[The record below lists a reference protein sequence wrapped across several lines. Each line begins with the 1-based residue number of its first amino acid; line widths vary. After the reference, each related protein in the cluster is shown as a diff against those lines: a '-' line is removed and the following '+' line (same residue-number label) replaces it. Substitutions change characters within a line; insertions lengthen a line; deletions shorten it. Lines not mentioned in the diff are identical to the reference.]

1 MVFSSTLFLVYFL
14 PVFLLLYYLTPKKL
28 KNYTLLL
35 FSLVFYAWGAPKFIF
50 ILVAST
56 IITYYLVRVMA
67 GSEEEKR
74 RRLFL
79 VLALVLNV
87 GVLLYF
93 KYANFFVDNFNDL
106 LMKLGGSE
114 VSWTRVALPIGISFY
129 TFQCLSYCLDVYRR
143 VRDPL
148 KKATDFLLYIVMFRS

>member
-35 FSLVFYAWGAPKFIF
+35 FSLAFYAWGAPKFVF
-50 ILVAST
+50 ILVGST
-56 IITYYLVRVMA
+56 IVTFYLVRLMSKA
-67 GSEEEKR
+67 EEEKR
-74 RRLFL
+74 RRVFL
-79 VLALVLNV
+79 ITALVLNV
-87 GVLLYF
+87 AVLIYF

-106 LMKLGGSE
+106 LLKLGGE
-114 VSWTRVALPIGISFY
+114 KVRWTSVALPIGISFY

-143 VRDPL
+143 VRGPL
-148 KKATDFLLYIVMFRS
+148 EKATDFLLYIV